1 MIIVKKY
8 NCVMQDEIKDCGAAS
23 LLTII
28 ETYGGNVSMEYLR
41 MLTNTT
47 KSGTNAYYLLEASKS
62 IGFDVRAVE
71 GSIELLNKKDLP
83 CIAHVI
89 IDKKYKHFVVIH
101 DISKK
106 YIIVADPALGIKKV
120 LIDDFKKISTN
131 KYLLL
136 RPNKKIPNYK
146 NNKDF
151 IAKIIKDIFT
161 HKKTIFFVFL
171 NSFIY
176 TLLNILGSYSFQ
188 FVIEDAINIGSFNN
202 LYFIMLSMICFI
214 IIKALV
220 DYFRVELINYINY
233 KLDFVLTHDIF
244 KHIILL
250 PYQYYRNKTTA
261 DIISRIG
268 DIGSIKEALSSAF
281 ISIIDGILLIF
292 IFIALVNINIYLS
305 LLSLLIVILYF
316 LVIKIF
322 NNKLNSSI
330 SINQQEISKVN
341 LSLIESIESVE
352 TIKGLNVENE
362 ITDRFDDT
370 YTNCLNKNFKLLSI
384 FNKEGLLKDL
394 ISGLGINLIILI
406 GSLLVLKDK
415 MTIGELITYNALVIY
430 FLEPIKNIID
440 FNVQINKVKVAIRRI
455 IDLYSINKEQ
465 LNIDKKYV
473 DKKLDGKIDI
483 INLSYSYNGRD
494 KILDSVNLVIQK
506 YQKIMLCGDSGSGKS
521 TLVKI
526 LMKYYDIPNNI
537 ITIDEKDIND
547 YNLLQIRRDICYV
560 SQNEKLFTDSVYNN
574 IVLDRNIEY
583 NEFLKVCKIT
593 GVDKIVNK
601 NISKYDMLL
610 EENGFNI
617 SGGERQRIIMARSI
631 LKNASIYIFD
641 ESMSQLDIES
651 ERKMLIKIF
660 KAFSKKTII
669 FVSHRFDNKDLFDN
683 ICFIRE
689 GHINDK
695 Y

>member
-1 MIIVKKY
+1 MIIVTKY

-120 LIDDFKKISTN
+120 LIDDFKKTSTN

-151 IAKIIKDIFT
+151 IKKIIKNIFT

-370 YTNCLNKNFKLLSI
+370 YTNCLNKNFKLLST

-394 ISGLGINLIILI
+394 INGLGINLIILI

-526 LMKYYDIPNNI
+526 LMKYYDIPNNV

-631 LKNASIYIFD
+631 LKNANIYIFD
-641 ESMSQLDIES
+641 ESISQLDIES

>member
-151 IAKIIKDIFT
+151 IKKIIKDIFT

-202 LYFIMLSMICFI
+202 LYFIMLTMICFI

-268 DIGSIKEALSSAF
+268 DIGSIKEALNSAF

-352 TIKGLNVENE
+352 TIKGLNIENE
-362 ITDRFDDT
+362 ITDKFDDT

-394 ISGLGINLIILI
+394 INGLGINLIILI

-526 LMKYYDIPNNI
+526 LMKYYDIPNNV

-631 LKNASIYIFD
+631 LKNANIYIFD
-641 ESMSQLDIES
+641 ESISQLDIES

-683 ICFIRE
+683 IYFIRE

>member
-151 IAKIIKDIFT
+151 IKKIIKDIFT

-352 TIKGLNVENE
+352 TIKGLNIENE
-362 ITDRFDDT
+362 ITDKFDDT

-394 ISGLGINLIILI
+394 INGLGINLIILI

-526 LMKYYDIPNNI
+526 LMKYYDIPNNV

-574 IVLDRNIEY
+574 IVLDRNVEY

-631 LKNASIYIFD
+631 LKNANIYIFD
-641 ESMSQLDIES
+641 ESISQLDIES

>member
-1 MIIVKKY
+1 MIIVTKY

-120 LIDDFKKISTN
+120 LIDDFKKTSTN

-151 IAKIIKDIFT
+151 ITKIIKDIFT

-202 LYFIMLSMICFI
+202 LYFIMLSMFCFI

-362 ITDRFDDT
+362 ITDKFDDT

-394 ISGLGINLIILI
+394 INGLGINLIILI

-583 NEFLKVCKIT
+583 DEFLKVCKIT

-641 ESMSQLDIES
+641 ESISQLDIES

-669 FVSHRFDNKDLFDN
+669 FVSHRFGNKDLFDN

>member
-151 IAKIIKDIFT
+151 IKKNIKDIFT

-352 TIKGLNVENE
+352 TIKGLNIENE
-362 ITDRFDDT
+362 ITDKFDDT
-370 YTNCLNKNFKLLSI
+370 YINCLNKNFKLLSI

-394 ISGLGINLIILI
+394 INGLGINLIILI

-526 LMKYYDIPNNI
+526 LMKYYDIPNNV

-631 LKNASIYIFD
+631 LKNANIYIFD
-641 ESMSQLDIES
+641 ESISQLDIES

>member
-151 IAKIIKDIFT
+151 IKKIIKDIFT

-352 TIKGLNVENE
+352 TIKGLNIENE
-362 ITDRFDDT
+362 ITDKFDDT

-394 ISGLGINLIILI
+394 INGLGINLIILI

-440 FNVQINKVKVAIRRI
+440 FNVQINKVKVAFRRI

-526 LMKYYDIPNNI
+526 LMKYYDIPNNV

-574 IVLDRNIEY
+574 IVLDRNVEY

-631 LKNASIYIFD
+631 LKNANIYIFD
-641 ESMSQLDIES
+641 ESISQLDIES

>member
-47 KSGTNAYYLLEASKS
+47 KSGTNAYYLLEASKL

-120 LIDDFKKISTN
+120 LIDDFKKTSTN

-151 IAKIIKDIFT
+151 ITKIIKDIFT

-202 LYFIMLSMICFI
+202 LYFIMLSMFCFI

-362 ITDRFDDT
+362 ITDKFDDT

-394 ISGLGINLIILI
+394 INGLGINLIILI

-617 SGGERQRIIMARSI
+617 SGGERQRIIMARAI

-641 ESMSQLDIES
+641 ESISQLDIES

-683 ICFIRE
+683 ICFIKE
-689 GHINDK
+689 GHINGK